1 MIFRFSAMGDV
12 AMLVPVLRCLYA
24 QNTNLT
30 VTLVTRK
37 RFVPIFKE
45 FTALQIV
52 TPDFANQQYKYC
64 DTLRGD
70 MPITQCRKRTT
81 NFFFADIQD
90 EESMLLVKNGEV
102 ANHTRI
108 RVNHPKYK
116 VFKLCR

>member
-1 MIFRFSAMGDV
+1 
-12 AMLVPVLRCLYA
+12 
-24 QNTNLT
+24 
-30 VTLVTRK
+30 
-37 RFVPIFKE
+37 
-45 FTALQIV
+45 
-52 TPDFANQQYKYC
+52 
-64 DTLRGD
+64 

-116 VFKLCR
+116 VFIA